1 MMEDL
6 QIELNRLDAK
16 GADWER
22 LALYGIRFRC
32 ETCRYGRQK
41 DFWFSCL
48 RDRKDYPGGHVCDA
62 WEGKERK
69 S

>member
-48 RDRKDYPGGHVCDA
+48 RDRKEYPAGHVCDA
-62 WEGKERK
+62 WEGKQRK